1 MYMYNWVSLIA
12 QLVKNPPAMWEAWVQ
27 SLGGEDSLEK
37 GKATHS
43 SVLGL
48 PWWGLAGKEST
59 CWYGRWEFNLG
70 DLSSIPGLWK
80 SPGEGKGNPLQDSG
94 LENSMDCI
102 VPGVT
107 KSQTRLSDF
116 HFHCLNQFAIHLKL
130 AQHCKS
136 TIVCVSASVLFDSL
150 WPRGL
155 YPGCSVHRILQ
166 ARILEWVAIPFSKGS
181 SQSRD
186 QTCVCYVSCIGRR
199 VLYHYCHLGSP
210 NWYWQLK

>member
-12 QLVKNPPAMWEAWVQ
+12 QGKNPPAM
-27 SLGGEDSLEK
+27 
-37 GKATHS
+37 
-43 SVLGL
+43 
-48 PWWGLAGKEST
+48 KET
-59 CWYGRWEFNLG
+59 CL
-70 DLSSIPGLWK
+70 IPGLGR
-80 SPGEGKGNPLQDSG
+80 SAGEGIDYPLQYSG

-102 VPGVT
+102 VRGVT
-107 KSQTRLSDF
+107 KSQTRLSDS
-116 HFHCLNQFAIHLKL
+116 HFHYLNQFAIHLEL

-186 QTCVCYVSCIGRR
+186 QTQVSC
-199 VLYHYCHLGSP
+199 LGADSLQSEP
-210 NWYWQLK
+210 QGNTNYNPI